1 MILGVITMSTLGKN
15 GRFGNQL
22 FQYMFLKTYAIRFR
36 CIVQTPVWIGQ
47 QLFGV
52 RDLPNLFPLPEVKQV
67 SETLALDPIPHT
79 PIVNVDFWGYF
90 QYHTSYYAPFK
101 DYIRSLFKPITP
113 LQVLMNEGVRRL
125 RSQGNTVVSFH
136 FRRGDYDDYDDKVF
150 FCAPTIWYRKW
161 LEENWSKL
169 NSPVL
174 FIASDE
180 PEKVL
185 GDFQEYNPV
194 TSEQLGISFP
204 LAPYYPD
211 FYFLSQSDIVL
222 ISNSSFSFAACMLN
236 ESGQLFLRPHKDLAQ
251 MIPFDPWNSEPLL
264 RDFSP

>member
-1 MILGVITMSTLGKN
+1 MPLRVITMSTLGKN

-22 FQYMFLKTYAIRFR
+22 FQYAFLKTYALRYQ

-47 QLFGV
+47 HLFGLK
-52 RDLPNLFPLPEVKQV
+52 DYPNIIPLPMVKQE
-67 SETLALDPIPHT
+67 SEKLELDPIPHT

-90 QYHTSYYAPFK
+90 QYHTSYYAPYK
-101 DYIRSLFKPITP
+101 EYIRSLFKPIFP
-113 LQVLMNEGVRRL
+113 IQVLMNEGVSRL
-125 RSQGNTVVSFH
+125 RSRGNTVVGFH
-136 FRRGDYDDYDDKVF
+136 FRRGDYEDYDDKIF
-150 FCAPTIWYRKW
+150 FCAPTAWYKEW

-169 NSPVL
+169 DSPVL

-180 PEKVL
+180 LEKVL

-194 TSEQLGISFP
+194 TSDDLGISLP

-211 FYFLSQSDIVL
+211 FYFLSQCDIVL

-236 ESGQLFLRPHKDLAQ
+236 KKGQLFLRPDRDLAQ

-264 RDFSP
+264 RYLSP